1 MYCKSCN
8 GSGRK
13 YWSRY
18 GGNDPDVVD
27 VGPCD
32 ECSGS
37 GQQVCEYCGKSEAV
51 WAIQGWNQTSL
62 VCESCRDEIQE
73 DWTSLGERK
82 KT

>member
-32 ECSGS
+32 ECLGCAGVLAGCDEGS
-37 GQQVCEYCGKSEAV
+37 LQAV
-51 WAIQGWNQTSL
+51 ADSYSHSTPLQITRIGLCS
-62 VCESCRDEIQE
+62 
-73 DWTSLGERK
+73 
-82 KT
+82 